1 MEVVVLVKLHQRL
14 VLALLATLRYKAG
27 HFWAQPPLNNSCQIR
42 THYVPKL
49 LCNAQSIFA
58 NDQIFQTHTD
68 ARRCI
73 LPLSWSFMPRNCQP
87 TTWGWKISCKLCHLL
102 STRYWI
108 RCFDL
113 FAFYQSLA
121 LNSKIWEEL
130 TVQPSWGTKWPFD
143 QHPSHHNFLQI
154 VYKVERHLPHICTTS
169 ALWSWGMHPLLKKE
183 QKIYIFVKS
192 SRPHILHICPWHL
205 SIKMIR

>member
-1 MEVVVLVKLHQRL
+1 MCPNCYVMLNQYLPMIKYFKL
-14 VLALLATLRYKAG
+14 TL
-27 HFWAQPPLNNSCQIR
+27 
-42 THYVPKL
+42 THAAASSLSPDL
-49 LCNAQSIFA
+49 LCRAIVS
-58 NDQIFQTHTD
+58 
-68 ARRCI
+68 RR
-73 LPLSWSFMPRNCQP
+73 PEAEKSHASFVIYCR
-87 TTWGWKISCKLCHLL
+87 W
-102 STRYWI
+102 
-108 RCFDL
+108 FDL
-113 FAFYQSLA
+113 FDFYQSLA

-143 QHPSHHNFLQI
+143 QHPYHHNFLQI

-192 SRPHILHICPWHL
+192 SRPYILHICPWHL